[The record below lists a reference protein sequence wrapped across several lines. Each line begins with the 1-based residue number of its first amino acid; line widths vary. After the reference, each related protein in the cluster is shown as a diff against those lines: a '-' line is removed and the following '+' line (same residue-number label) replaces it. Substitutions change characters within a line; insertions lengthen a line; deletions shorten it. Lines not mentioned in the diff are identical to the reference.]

1 MNNEMCT
8 ATEELEKET
17 IKKKDGKN
25 EEDNSEIDVIPRK
38 DTVQA
43 KSPV

>member
-1 MNNEMCT
+1 MCT

-17 IKKKDGKN
+17 KKKDGKN
-25 EEDNSEIDVIPRK
+25 EDNSQIDVIPRK
-38 DTVQA
+38 DAVQA